1 MQIYKI
7 YKFDSDF
14 VLDTLDKQ
22 PFKVIKLHNIQFD
35 SQMCVKNGQIRI
47 LAITA
52 PFWSFIIQQV
62 PLLCSY
68 FKFEERNK
76 AGNSIIRHRTL
87 TDNCQL
93 SLSHSQ
99 ICVQSLEL
107 YMVCVLK
114 LHEADTTTC

>member
-52 PFWSFIIQQV
+52 PF
-62 PLLCSY
+62 
-68 FKFEERNK
+68 
-76 AGNSIIRHRTL
+76 
-87 TDNCQL
+87 
-93 SLSHSQ
+93 
-99 ICVQSLEL
+99 
-107 YMVCVLK
+107 
-114 LHEADTTTC
+114 